1 MPAVFT
7 RLPRL
12 RHARTIAVAMLVAL
26 TMFAAG
32 RPALADAAPPQP
44 SAAEMR
50 SWVEAMK
57 DAPRGPFSRIR
68 WFCEDGT
75 VRPPEPYAC
84 RPHGG
89 GVQHGE
95 WSDRTVAIREQGF
108 LIATLLADLDP
119 ANHVGDDPHLDALRQ
134 ILLERFLIRFDDGW
148 IFHQARFYRGAIQ
161 VEDEQR
167 KAREL
172 LLAMINDP
180 DWRRNERYLLLRE
193 AVRLL
198 PVNGDQPAATRVREL
213 STRVAKEDPDFQD
226 LRVKIHGMPDAGDAQ
241 RVRRY
246 ARDQGKTDLA
256 EDYQRL
262 ADELDVL
269 YEPQTAIRRLEMLAN
284 ESRGRPI
291 ESMLRE
297 AADRLDRAGSLDIRL
312 DLTAEYATAWRGRVL
327 GDDRLLDAVDRLR
340 LLQAGLALEQE
351 AYAVG
356 SRLAE
361 TTEQAD
367 RRRQIGWLADLAA
380 ALHGSGF
387 LSGRQLEQA
396 TGRID
401 GLVGADEPR
410 ADAWAAAL
418 RYLARIP
425 QWVQR
430 AMGYHFDPTI
440 ERWSMI
446 TPLATHYIPDRLRD
460 SPLLPYTRVLDR
472 LLEDANA
479 RLGIRHDV
487 FGEETASGLR
497 ALNPGL
503 RRGVLLEAPDEPND
517 FREDGIY
524 LMASTTPELP
534 PVAGI
539 LTRGEGSSLSHVQ
552 LLARNLGIPNV
563 VVDDALMPRLEAR
576 LGERVVLA
584 VTPRGHVQLAADGP
598 KWDQVFG
605 ADPRGEEVIIR
616 PDLDKLDLAT
626 TQMLPLAG
634 LRASDSGRRVGPK
647 AANLGE
653 LAHYYPE
660 WVSPGLVVPFGV
672 FRALLDRPIEAGG
685 PTVFDWMRG
694 EYDRL
699 AAIEDSEQRREDA
712 REMLARLREW
722 ITTTDPGEAF
732 RTRLRQALEEQFGRS
747 DTPGVFVRS
756 DTNVEDLP
764 GFTGAGLNRTVAN
777 VVGFESIVD
786 AIQAVWAS
794 PFAERAYA
802 WRQAHMPDPEH
813 VYPAVLLQQTVPA
826 DKSGVMVTTD
836 MQTGDR
842 DWLTIAANEG
852 VGGVVDGQSAE
863 ELRVHRRSGEVRL
876 LAQATAPARSE
887 PVPGGGMRRVPASAP
902 EELLTPTEIDQLRR
916 LANDV
921 EARFPLPANNGTP
934 PPVDIEFG
942 FVDSRLVL
950 FQIRPLVENRQ
961 ARRNLYLIEL
971 DRAQESPDGGMIDL
985 DSPPRPGN

>member
-1 MPAVFT
+1 MA
-7 RLPRL
+7 L
-12 RHARTIAVAMLVAL
+12 LVGL
-26 TMFAAG
+26 TMWTDK
-32 RPALADAAPPQP
+32 PALADMAPDP

-50 SWVEAMK
+50 NWVEAMK
-57 DAPRGPFSRIR
+57 HAPRGPFSRIR

-75 VRPPEPYAC
+75 VLPPEPYAC

-95 WSDRTVAIREQGF
+95 WSDRTKAIREQGF

-119 ANHVGDDPHLDALRQ
+119 VDHIGAEPHLDELRQ
-134 ILLERFLIRFDDGW
+134 ILLERFLIHFDDGW
-148 IFHQARFYRGAIQ
+148 IFRQARFYRGAIQ

-167 KAREL
+167 NAREL
-172 LLAMINDP
+172 LLAMVDDP
-180 DWRRNERYLLLRE
+180 DWRRDERYLLLRE

-198 PVNGDQPAATRVREL
+198 PVNGDQPATTRVREL
-213 STRVAKEDPDFQD
+213 STRIAEEDPDFQD

-246 ARDQGKTDLA
+246 ARDQGKADLA
-256 EDYQRL
+256 GNYQRL

-269 YEPQTAIRRLEMLAN
+269 YEPQTAIRRLELLVN
-284 ESRGRPI
+284 ESRGQPI

-297 AADRLDRAGSLDIRL
+297 AADRLERAQSLDVRL
-312 DLTAEYATAWRGRVL
+312 NLTAEYATAWRDRVL
-327 GDDRLLDAVDRLR
+327 GNNRLDATDRLR

-351 AYAVG
+351 AYALG

-361 TTEQAD
+361 MTEQAD

-387 LSGRQLEQA
+387 LSARQFTHA
-396 TGRID
+396 TVRID
-401 GLVGADEPR
+401 GLLGTDEPR
-410 ADAWAAAL
+410 ADTWAGEL
-418 RYLARIP
+418 RYLARLP

-430 AMGYHFDPTI
+430 AMGYHFDPTV
-440 ERWSMI
+440 ERWSGI

-460 SPLLPYTRVLDR
+460 SPLLPYTRVLDT

-479 RLGIRHDV
+479 RLGIRHDL

-503 RRGVLLEAPDEPND
+503 RRGVLLEAPDEPED

-563 VVDDALMPRLEAR
+563 VVDDPLMPRLQAH

-584 VTPRGHVQLAADGP
+584 VTPRGRVQLAADDP
-598 KWDQVFG
+598 EWDQVFG
-605 ADPRGEEVIIR
+605 AESRGEDVVIR
-616 PDLDKLDLAT
+616 PDLDKLHLAT
-626 TQMLPLAG
+626 TEMLPLAG

-653 LAHYYPE
+653 LAHFYPDR
-660 WVSPGLVVPFGV
+660 VSPGMVVPFGA
-672 FRALLDRPIEAGG
+672 FRELLDRPIETGG
-685 PTVFDWMRG
+685 PTVFEWMRG
-694 EYDRL
+694 EYGRL
-699 AAIEDSEQRREDA
+699 AAIENDEHRREET

-722 ITTTDPGEAF
+722 ITATEPGEAF
-732 RTRLRQALEEQFGRS
+732 RARLRNALEEQFGNS

-786 AIQAVWAS
+786 AIRTVWAS
-794 PFAERAYA
+794 PFTERAYA
-802 WRQAHMPDPEH
+802 WRQAHMPAPEH

-826 DKSGVMVTTD
+826 EKSGVLVTTD
-836 MQTGDR
+836 MESGDR

-863 ELRVHRRSGEVRL
+863 ELRVHRYSGETRL
-876 LAQATAPARSE
+876 LAQATAPTRTE
-887 PVPGGGMRRVPASAP
+887 PAPGGGMRRVPASAP
-902 EELLTPTEIDQLRR
+902 EELLTPAEIDQLRR

-921 EARFPLPANNGTP
+921 EARFPLPANNDVP

-942 FVDSRLVL
+942 FVDGRLAL

-961 ARRNLYLIEL
+961 ARRNLYLVEF
-971 DRAQESPDGGMIDL
+971 DRARKPPDGGMIDL
-985 DSPPRPGN
+985 DRPPRPGD

>member
-1 MPAVFT
+1 MPAART
-7 RLPRL
+7 RLPGI
-12 RHARTIAVAMLVAL
+12 RHAQAVAITLLLAL
-26 TMFAAG
+26 AG
-32 RPALADAAPPQP
+32 LADRPVLADAAPEP

-50 SWVEAMK
+50 NWVEAMK
-57 DAPRGPFSRIR
+57 HAPRGPFSRIR
-68 WFCEDGT
+68 WFCEDGS
-75 VRPPEPYAC
+75 VLPPEPYAC

-95 WSDRTVAIREQGF
+95 WSDRTKAIRGHGF

-119 ANHVGDDPHLDALRQ
+119 ADHVGAEPHLDTLRQ

-148 IFHQARFYRGAIQ
+148 IFRQARFYRGAIQ

-167 KAREL
+167 QAREL
-172 LLAMINDP
+172 LLAMVNDP
-180 DWRRNERYLLLRE
+180 DWRRDERYLLLRE

-198 PVNGDQPAATRVREL
+198 PASDDIPAATRVREL
-213 STRVAKEDPDFQD
+213 STRIADEDPDFQS
-226 LRVKIHGMPDAGDAQ
+226 LRVKIHGMPDAGDAH

-256 EDYQRL
+256 EDYQQL
-262 ADELDVL
+262 ADKLDVL

-284 ESRGRPI
+284 ESSGRPI

-297 AADRLDRAGSLDIRL
+297 AAERLGRARDLDTRL
-312 DLTAEYATAWRGRVL
+312 DLTAKYATAWRDRGVNEK
-327 GDDRLLDAVDRLR
+327 GFEAAERLL

-361 TTEQAD
+361 MTDQAD
-367 RRRQIGWLADLAA
+367 RHRQLAWLVDLAA
-380 ALHGSGF
+380 VLHGSGF
-387 LSGRQLEQA
+387 LSGRQQEHL
-396 TGRID
+396 TRRID
-401 GLVGADEPR
+401 NLVGAKEPR
-410 ADAWAAAL
+410 ADTWAAEL

-430 AMGYHFDPTI
+430 AMGYHFDPTV
-440 ERWSMI
+440 ERWSVI
-446 TPLATHYIPDRLRD
+446 TPLTTHYIPDRLRD
-460 SPLLPYTRVLDR
+460 SPLLPYTRVLDT

-479 RLGIRHDV
+479 RLGIRHDL

-497 ALNPGL
+497 SLNPGL
-503 RRGVLLEAPDEPND
+503 RRGVLLEAPDEPDD

-563 VVDDALMPRLEAR
+563 VVDDALMPRLQAH
-576 LGERVVLA
+576 LGKRVVLA
-584 VTPRGHVQLAADGP
+584 VTPRGRVQLAADGP
-598 KWDQVFG
+598 EWDQVFG
-605 ADPRGEEVIIR
+605 AEPRGEDVVIR

-626 TQMLPLAG
+626 TEMLPLSR

-653 LAHYYPE
+653 LAHYYPGR
-660 WVSPGLVVPFGV
+660 VSPGLVVPFGV
-672 FRALLDRPIEAGG
+672 FRELLDRPIETGG
-685 PTVFDWMRG
+685 PAVFDWMRG

-699 AAIEDSEQRREDA
+699 ATIEDSEQRREET
-712 REMLARLREW
+712 REMLARLRGW

-732 RTRLRQALEEQFGRS
+732 RTRLRQALEERFS
-747 DTPGVFVRS
+747 SSATPGVFVRS

-786 AIQAVWAS
+786 AIQTVWAS
-794 PFAERAYA
+794 PFTERAYA
-802 WRQAHMPDPEH
+802 WRQTHMPAPEH

-826 DKSGVMVTTD
+826 ETSGVLVTTN
-836 MQTGDR
+836 METGDR

-863 ELRVHRRSGEVRL
+863 ELRVHRHSGETRL
-876 LAQATAPARSE
+876 LAQATAPTRSE
-887 PVPGGGMRRVPASAP
+887 PAPGGGMRHVPASAP
-902 EELLTPTEIDQLRR
+902 EQLLSPNEIDQLRR

-921 EARFPLPANNGTP
+921 EARFPLSVDNDMP

-942 FVDSRLVL
+942 FVDGRLAL

-971 DRAQESPDGGMIDL
+971 DRARESSDDGMIDL
-985 DSPPRPGN
+985 DRPPLPGN

>member
-7 RLPRL
+7 RLPGFPEGR
-12 RHARTIAVAMLVAL
+12 AIAMAL
-26 TMFAAG
+26 AVILTGLAD
-32 RPALADAAPPQP
+32 RPVLADAAPDP
-44 SAAEMR
+44 SPAEMQN
-50 SWVEAMK
+50 WVEAMK
-57 DAPRGPFSRIR
+57 QAPRGPFSRIR
-68 WFCEDGT
+68 WFCEDGA
-75 VRPPEPYAC
+75 VLPPEPYAC

-95 WSDRTVAIREQGF
+95 WSDHTKTIRDGGF
-108 LIATLLADLDP
+108 LIATVLADLDP
-119 ANHVGDDPHLDALRQ
+119 ADYVGAEPHLDALRQ

-148 IFHQARFYRGAIQ
+148 IFRQARFYRGAIQ

-180 DWRRNERYLLLRE
+180 IWRRGERYLLLRE

-198 PVNGDQPAATRVREL
+198 PTSDDIPAATRVREL
-213 STRVAKEDPDFQD
+213 STRIAEEDPGFQD

-246 ARDQGKTDLA
+246 ARERGKADLTA
-256 EDYQRL
+256 DYRQL
-262 ADELDVL
+262 ADKLDIL
-269 YEPQTAIRRLEMLAN
+269 YEPQTAIRRLEILAN
-284 ESRGRPI
+284 KSRGQPI
-291 ESMLRE
+291 ESTLQE
-297 AADRLDRAGSLDIRL
+297 AAQRLGRTRDLDSRL
-312 DLTAEYATAWRGRVL
+312 ELTGEYATAWRDRVL
-327 GDDRLLDAVDRLR
+327 DEQQLEAADRLL

-361 TTEQAD
+361 TTNHAD
-367 RRRQIGWLADLAA
+367 RRRQVGWLADLAA
-380 ALHGSGF
+380 VLHGSGF
-387 LSGRQLEQA
+387 LSGRQQEHL
-396 TGRID
+396 TRRID
-401 GLVGADEPR
+401 ELVAAGEPHADT
-410 ADAWAAAL
+410 WAAGL
-418 RYLARIP
+418 RYLSRIP
-425 QWVQR
+425 HWAQR
-430 AMGYHFDPTI
+430 AMGYHFDPTV
-440 ERWSMI
+440 ERWSHI

-460 SPLLPYTRVLDR
+460 SPLLPYTRVLDT
-472 LLEDANA
+472 LLDDANT
-479 RLGIRHDV
+479 RLGLRHDL
-487 FGEETASGLR
+487 FGEKTASGLR

-503 RRGVLLEAPDEPND
+503 RRGVLLEAPDEPED
-517 FREDGIY
+517 FRADGIY

-534 PVAGI
+534 PVSGI

-563 VVDDALMPRLEAR
+563 VIDDALMPRIEAH
-576 LGERVVLA
+576 LGEPVVLA
-584 VTPRGHVQLAADGP
+584 ATPRGRVQLTADGP
-598 KWDQVFG
+598 EWEKVFG
-605 ADPRGEEVIIR
+605 TAPRGEEVVIR

-634 LRASDSGRRVGPK
+634 LRARDSGRRVGPK

-653 LAHYYPE
+653 LAHFYPE
-660 WVSPGLVVPFGV
+660 RVSPGLVVPFGA
-672 FRALLDRPIEAGG
+672 FRELLARPIEVGG
-685 PTVFDWMRG
+685 PTAFDWMRS

-699 AAIEDSEQRREDA
+699 AAVEHDEYRREETRKMLDRLRSWITTSDPGDA
-712 REMLARLREW
+712 FRARLRH
-722 ITTTDPGEAF
+722 
-732 RTRLRQALEEQFGRS
+732 ALEEQFGSS

-786 AIQAVWAS
+786 AVRTVWAS
-794 PFAERAYA
+794 PFTERAYV
-802 WRQAHMPDPEH
+802 WRQAHMPAPEH

-826 DKSGVMVTTD
+826 EKSGVLVTTD
-836 MQTGDR
+836 MQSGDR

-863 ELRVHRRSGEVRL
+863 ELRVHRHSGKTRL
-876 LAQATAPARSE
+876 LAQATAPTRSE
-887 PVPGGGMRRVPASAP
+887 PAPGGGMRRVPAPAP
-902 EELLTPTEIDQLRR
+902 EQLLSPNEIDQLRR

-921 EARFPLPANNGTP
+921 ETRFPLPVDNDTP

-942 FVDSRLVL
+942 FVDGRLAL
-950 FQIRPLVENRQ
+950 FQIRPLVENRE
-961 ARRNLYLIEL
+961 ARRNLYLSEL
-971 DRAQESPDGGMIDL
+971 DREPPRGDVIDL
-985 DSPPRPGN
+985 DRPPRPGD